1 MFREFT
7 KLNEWVTLVKV
18 LHEGEARPYYYLE
31 AADYVSVI
39 AVNEI
44 NEVAFVRQYRPT
56 LNLETLELP
65 GGIIEHG
72 QSSLEAGVK
81 ELLEET
87 GLGVVNVIAKLKPR
101 FIDTVRLTL
110 RNHTIILRTT
120 TEKIGG
126 VESNIRLNWIRIDDL
141 PDLLKNGDISLES
154 HSGAIAQAL
163 LFQYI

>member
-7 KLNEWVTLVKV
+7 KLNEWVTLVKM
-18 LHEGEARPYYYLE
+18 LCEGEAHPYYYLE

-87 GLGVVNVIAKLKPR
+87 GLGVVNIITKLKPR

-110 RNHTIILRTT
+110 RNHTIILQTT

-163 LFQYI
+163 LFHYI